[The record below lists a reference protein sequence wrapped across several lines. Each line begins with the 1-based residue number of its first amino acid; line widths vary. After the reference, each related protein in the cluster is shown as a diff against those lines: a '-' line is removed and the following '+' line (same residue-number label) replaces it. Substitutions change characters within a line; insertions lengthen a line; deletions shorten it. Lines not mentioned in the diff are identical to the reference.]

1 MPLCIS
7 EKASAFTRKSENAFL
22 PITIGYRSG
31 ERRSK
36 RKKNEQILL
45 DKKNDKSKNYDVLKP
60 SSFPQYISIL
70 RRHGYWN
77 SHFPRNCQ
85 IGSPSDSGRTA
96 VCSLHL
102 YDGRFPL
109 SLDKDEEPISGIS
122 DVKAPINQR

>member
-7 EKASAFTRKSENAFL
+7 EKASAFAQKSENAFL
-22 PITIGYRSG
+22 PITIGHKSG
-31 ERRSK
+31 ERRL
-36 RKKNEQILL
+36 RKMNKFF
-45 DKKNDKSKNYDVLKP
+45 DKKKSKNYDVLKP
-60 SSFPQYISIL
+60 NNFPQYISIL

-77 SHFPRNCQ
+77 SHFPQNCQ